1 MDRPLDPRPARRRRR
16 LLWLGASV
24 TIILV
29 LLLASVTLGRDRV
42 RVARDRVGT
51 GVVVQGQFR
60 EYIPVTGTVQPIRTV
75 FLDAVQGGVV
85 EEVFVEDGHAI
96 QAGSPILRLANQQFQ
111 MDAINR
117 EAQLLDQQNNLR
129 TTRLSM
135 DQQTN
140 TWKQQLLQLEY
151 DLKQLERTFRLNE
164 GLKERDLVAPQEY
177 ERSREEYE
185 LALERRDLLKAN
197 IRNDSLFRRSQ
208 EGQIDASLEL
218 IDNNLAFL
226 RRSLE
231 NLTVRAPIDGQ
242 LSGLRAEIGQT
253 IAQGIRI
260 AQIDVLDAYKV
271 RARIGEHYVARVGEG
286 LSGTFS
292 FAGGDHQLTVAKVYP
307 EVSNGEF
314 EADLLFTGDAPD
326 GIRRGQSLQ
335 VRLQLSEDM
344 QAVMVPRGAWFQD
357 TGGSWVYVLKDG
369 VAVKRDVELG
379 RQNPDHYEVR
389 SGLQP
394 GDTILTSRYE
404 AFNNAGEVLLE

>member
-151 DLKQLERTFRLNE
+151 ELKQLERTFRLNE

-218 IDNNLAFL
+218 IDDNLAFL

-314 EADLLFTGDAPD
+314 EADLYFTGDAPD

>member
-85 EEVFVEDGHAI
+85 EEVFVEDGHPI
-96 QAGSPILRLANQQFQ
+96 QAGEPILRLANQQFQ

-151 DLKQLERTFRLNE
+151 DLKQLERTYRLNE

-218 IDNNLAFL
+218 IDDNLAFL

-314 EADLLFTGDAPD
+314 EADLYFTGDAPD

>member
-1 MDRPLDPRPARRRRR
+1 MDRPIDPRPTRRKRR

-24 TIILV
+24 TLILV

-51 GVVVQGQFR
+51 GVVVKGQFR

-96 QAGSPILRLANQQFQ
+96 QAGEPILRLANQQFQ

-218 IDNNLAFL
+218 IDDNLAFL

-231 NLTVRAPIDGQ
+231 NLAVRAPIDGQ

-253 IAQGIRI
+253 IAQGVRI

-292 FAGGDHQLTVAKVYP
+292 FAGGDHQLTVAKVFP

-314 EADLLFTGDAPD
+314 EADLYFTGKAPD

-404 AFNNAGEVLLE
+404 AFNNAEEVLLE

>member
-96 QAGSPILRLANQQFQ
+96 QAGEPILRLANQQFQ

-185 LALERRDLLKAN
+185 LALERRDLLRAN

-218 IDNNLAFL
+218 IDDNLAFL

-286 LSGTFS
+286 LSGTFT
-292 FAGGDHQLTVAKVYP
+292 FAGGEHQLTVAKVYP